1 MSALFDFKVSANPT
15 RGSPL
20 YPRRA
25 DLDDLRVRPNNR
37 RCCVLTLPSFLH
49 RQSFLVTL
57 LLFICTCTY
66 VKMKAP
72 QLMDSHKVGLRGL
85 FWKAARVGERLSP
98 WVATSCVVMGVHTF
112 WTGGGK

>member
-20 YPRRA
+20 CPRRA
-25 DLDDLRVRPNNR
+25 DLDDLRVRPNN
-37 RCCVLTLPSFLH
+37 VLTLPSFLH

-72 QLMDSHKVGLRGL
+72 RLVDPYRTGLRGM
-85 FWKAARVGERLSP
+85 FWKAARIGERLSP
-98 WVATSCVVMGVHTF
+98 WVAASCLVMAFHTF
-112 WTGGGK
+112 FGA

>member
-1 MSALFDFKVSANPT
+1 MCPYLLVPVGTPLPT
-15 RGSPL
+15 ATPPTDRLPL
-20 YPRRA
+20 P
-25 DLDDLRVRPNNR
+25 PP
-37 RCCVLTLPSFLH
+37 LPQT
-49 RQSFLVTL
+49 QSFLVTL

>member
-1 MSALFDFKVSANPT
+1 MCPYLLVPVGTPLPT
-15 RGSPL
+15 ATPPTDRLPL
-20 YPRRA
+20 TR
-25 DLDDLRVRPNNR
+25 
-37 RCCVLTLPSFLH
+37 LPLPPPPH
-49 RQSFLVTL
+49 PFLVTL

>member
-1 MSALFDFKVSANPT
+1 MCPYLLVPVGTPLPT
-15 RGSPL
+15 ATPPTDRLPL
-20 YPRRA
+20 TR
-25 DLDDLRVRPNNR
+25 
-37 RCCVLTLPSFLH
+37 LPLPPPPLPQT
-49 RQSFLVTL
+49 QSFLVTL